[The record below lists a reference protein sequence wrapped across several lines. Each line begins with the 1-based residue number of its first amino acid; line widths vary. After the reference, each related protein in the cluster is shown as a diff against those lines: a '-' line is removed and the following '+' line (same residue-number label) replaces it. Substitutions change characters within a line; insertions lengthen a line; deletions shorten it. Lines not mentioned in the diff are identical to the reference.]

1 MDFTKAISHHP
12 LSFPRLLL
20 PTASPLNFNLLS
32 AREKGCI
39 RILKLSR
46 VKGFRVH
53 LEGLKTFTRPS
64 SPHTLSVGKSLSSR
78 MKWKCVGRGAY
89 ELTTHLLFHHAT
101 ATTTRVSFLCIFFYF
116 FAKSLFY
123 KLLSFYI
130 YICEGIL
137 TLLWVKFNDKNTR
150 VKFKMDHSFRFIFL
164 L

>member
-64 SPHTLSVGKSLSSR
+64 SPRTLSVGKSLSSR

-101 ATTTRVSFLCIFFYF
+101 ATTTRVFFLCIFFIF
-116 FAKSLFY
+116 LLKACFIRCSL
-123 KLLSFYI
+123 SI
-130 YICEGIL
+130 CICEGIL
-137 TLLWVKFNDKNTR
+137 TFAVSK
-150 VKFKMDHSFRFIFL
+150 I
-164 L
+164 

>member
-64 SPHTLSVGKSLSSR
+64 SPRTLSVGKSLSSR

-101 ATTTRVSFLCIFFYF
+101 ATTTRVFFFYVF
-116 FAKSLFY
+116 FFIFLLKACFISCSL
-123 KLLSFYI
+123 SI